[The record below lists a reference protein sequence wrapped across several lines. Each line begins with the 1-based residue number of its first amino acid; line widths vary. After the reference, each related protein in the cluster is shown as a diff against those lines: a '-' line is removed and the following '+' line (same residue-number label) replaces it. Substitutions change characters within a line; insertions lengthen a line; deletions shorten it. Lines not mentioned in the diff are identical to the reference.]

1 MKLTIRRE
9 KQQPSHDCTLG
20 LLLIPEVSLTL
31 CTLERPWIPSTTC
44 KGGLKGQSCVPC
56 GTYQLVRHDSVKH
69 PKTWALVNF
78 DLDVI
83 HYEGDDHDPD
93 EDRATCLLHPAGFVH
108 QLEGCIAPG
117 LSVTK
122 APDGQYMF
130 TNSRKAMDKLQALV
144 PWTDDHTLTIEEAT

>member
-1 MKLTIRRE
+1 VKLTIRRE
-9 KQQPSHDCTLG
+9 KSQPSHDCTLG

-31 CTLERPWIPSTTC
+31 CSLERPWIPSTTC
-44 KGGLKGQSCVPC
+44 KGGLKGKSCVPC
-56 GTYQLVRHDSVKH
+56 GTYQLMRHDSVKH

-93 EDRATCLLHPAGFVH
+93 EDRATCLIHPANFAH

-117 LSVTK
+117 LAHSKAGEEFMVTSSV
-122 APDGQYMF
+122 
-130 TNSRKAMDKLQALV
+130 RAMDRLRSLV
-144 PWTDDHTLTIEEAT
+144 PWTDKHELRIEEAT